1 MQNNP
6 SNISQYTPRDISQ
19 CVSVNALLGLQSQV
33 CLMCKAKNYFG
44 LTSDVVQIID
54 AKTLSHYRNKS
65 CLDYKD
71 KNRFSCKSKNH
82 LSYKGKSHLAY
93 KSTAQDNNDIYYSR
107 FEASICVLL
116 ITGTLTQALSGG
128 EGNCHSNVAAPC
140 PHGLLPTFT
149 RRCNVSQIP

>member
-1 MQNNP
+1 MH
-6 SNISQYTPRDISQ
+6 YLT
-19 CVSVNALLGLQSQV
+19 
-33 CLMCKAKNYFG
+33 CKAKVYLMYKAKNCFG

-54 AKTLSHYRNKS
+54 AKSLSHYRNKS

-71 KNRFSCKSKNH
+71 KSRFSYKHKSH

-93 KSTAQDNNDIYYSR
+93 KSTAQDNNNIYYLR
-107 FEASICVLL
+107 LEASLCVLW

-149 RRCNVSQIP
+149 RRCSVSQIP

>member
-1 MQNNP
+1 MH
-6 SNISQYTPRDISQ
+6 
-19 CVSVNALLGLQSQV
+19 
-33 CLMCKAKNYFG
+33 CLTCKAKVCFMYKAKNCFG
-44 LTSDVVQIID
+44 LTSDVALFID
-54 AKTLSHYRNKS
+54 AKSLSHYRNKS

-71 KNRFSCKSKNH
+71 KNRFSCKNKSH

-93 KSTAQDNNDIYYSR
+93 KSTAQDNNDIYYLR
-107 FEASICVLL
+107 FEASLCVLW
-116 ITGTLTQALSGG
+116 ITGTFTQALSGG